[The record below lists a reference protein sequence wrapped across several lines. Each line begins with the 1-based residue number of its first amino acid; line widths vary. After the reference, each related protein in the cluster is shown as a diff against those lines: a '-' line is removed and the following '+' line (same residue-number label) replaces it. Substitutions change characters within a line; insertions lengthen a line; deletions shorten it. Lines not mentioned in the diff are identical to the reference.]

1 MRMSEDANTV
11 GAYEAKTHL
20 YELLEKVRAGQEITI
35 TRHGSPVA
43 KLMPVKKKATA
54 DERTAAIRR
63 IQKLG
68 SRLSLGGL
76 KIKNLIAEGRRCN
89 L

>member
-1 MRMSEDANTV
+1 MRTSEEANTV

-20 YELLEKVRAGQEITI
+20 SELLERVEAGEEVTI

-43 KLMPVKKKATA
+43 KLVPVRRKATA

-68 SRLSLGGL
+68 AQLSLGGL
-76 KIKNLIAEGRRCN
+76 KIRDLIDEGRK
-89 L
+89 